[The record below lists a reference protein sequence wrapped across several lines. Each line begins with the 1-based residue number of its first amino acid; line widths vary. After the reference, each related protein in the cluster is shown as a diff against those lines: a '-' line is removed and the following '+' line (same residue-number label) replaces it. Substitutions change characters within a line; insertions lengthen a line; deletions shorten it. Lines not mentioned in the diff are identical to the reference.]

1 MLNVQDAM
9 IFQDGSWALLP
20 SWHASVDVSS
30 SNICDENREK
40 RNNARSILRM
50 NTMDLDRFR
59 SSRKVIVLRLILLYY
74 AIKFDAPNK
83 LWITTY
89 IVRRTAL

>member
-1 MLNVQDAM
+1 MLNVQNAI

-20 SWHASVDVSS
+20 SWRASVDVSS
-30 SNICDENREK
+30 SDICDENQEK
-40 RNNARSILRM
+40 HNNASSILRM
-50 NTMDLDRFR
+50 NMMDLDRFGP
-59 SSRKVIVLRLILLYY
+59 SREVIALHLILLYY

-83 LWITTY
+83 LWTNTY